1 MMAVAV
7 YRTTMV
13 MHRDLNVMK
22 NVFVFVVLRIFL
34 FRIVVFFAF
43 ITFIITIEVV
53 FFLLLL
59 KQVLLM
65 TLDLSLAEVLLHSMP
80 PLVSSMN
87 AIFFTVGNLLFPLK
101 PFFLALPSFIMLFAL
116 EFLCLASRA

>member
-1 MMAVAV
+1 MMTVAV
-7 YRTTMV
+7 RRTTMV
-13 MHRDLNVMK
+13 VHWDLNVMK
-22 NVFVFVVLRIFL
+22 NVFIFVVLRIFL

-101 PFFLALPSFIMLFAL
+101 PFFLALPSFVMLLAL